1 MRLLWALCSECEI
14 RRDHM
19 DERTLGER
27 WVLYV
32 AGKAS
37 IWWAVACIL
46 VSIVY
51 FYKYFSSIEDHS
63 LYLGFMWI
71 FLALVWFERSL
82 FGKFIEKQQ
91 TEIEKLKSIT
101 ESN

>member
-1 MRLLWALCSECEI
+1 MKK
-14 RRDHM
+14 
-19 DERTLGER
+19 RTLGER

-37 IWWAVACIL
+37 IWSVVACIL
-46 VSIVY
+46 ISIVY
-51 FYKYFSSIEDHS
+51 FYKYFTSIEDHS
-63 LYLGFMWI
+63 LYVGFMWI
-71 FLALVWFERSL
+71 VLALVWFERSL